1 MPTARLIIDPPAEG
15 SWNMAVDE
23 ALLES
28 AADSG
33 EITLRFYE
41 WSPATLSLGY
51 FQSHE
56 ERSGHTAS
64 LACPMVR
71 RSTGGGAIVHDQE
84 LTYSLVVPMDG
95 RSHSAATAM
104 YDAMHDSLVL
114 ALADFGLQAS
124 RYQSP
129 PVVGIDAP
137 LQAEPFLCFQ
147 RRAIGDV
154 IIGGHKVGGSAQRRH
169 STTVL
174 QHGSVL
180 LRKSVS
186 APELPGIAELGCDI
200 SVPQLVERWLA
211 KAQSHLGL
219 RFDNSTLREPEAEL
233 ARKVQIVKYQSLCW
247 TRKR

>member
-41 WSPATLSLGY
+41 WSRATLSLGY
-51 FQSHE
+51 FQSHA

-95 RSHSAATAM
+95 RSHSAAT
-104 YDAMHDSLVL
+104 
-114 ALADFGLQAS
+114 
-124 RYQSP
+124 
-129 PVVGIDAP
+129 
-137 LQAEPFLCFQ
+137 
-147 RRAIGDV
+147 
-154 IIGGHKVGGSAQRRH
+154 
-169 STTVL
+169 
-174 QHGSVL
+174 
-180 LRKSVS
+180 
-186 APELPGIAELGCDI
+186 
-200 SVPQLVERWLA
+200 
-211 KAQSHLGL
+211 
-219 RFDNSTLREPEAEL
+219 
-233 ARKVQIVKYQSLCW
+233 
-247 TRKR
+247 